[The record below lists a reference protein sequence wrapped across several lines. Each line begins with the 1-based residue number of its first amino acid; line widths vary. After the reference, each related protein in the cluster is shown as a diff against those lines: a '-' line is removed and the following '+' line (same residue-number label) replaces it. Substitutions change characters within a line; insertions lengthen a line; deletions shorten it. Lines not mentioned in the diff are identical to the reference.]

1 MGKMG
6 KVNQI
11 GFASIIVAVLFF
23 KMGYT
28 QPADFDYYL
37 DSLQMEIRK
46 LQSKPEFIPVDT
58 NYINLINQLAFES
71 RFKHPDSMLHFANQA
86 LKYSQR
92 ARFKKG
98 EAYAVSTLAEYKA
111 RAGIDGAVH
120 DFRRAMALFKEIGD
134 EMSYMDVANLSALHY
149 SNIGEPSKAYDLY
162 LAFLDYTK
170 RTEDYLG
177 QSIALSNIALLYGN
191 IEEYDTALE
200 YANLSLEAIKKLDDP
215 ISEAIVST
223 NKANWL
229 TGLKQYNEA
238 LKLINGSISVFEKHR
253 FTEWLS
259 RSYEAKAGIY
269 LEKEKYKWAIHWFHQ
284 AEALYNENPGDLQG
298 LSLIHIGL
306 AQAHLK
312 LNQFDMA
319 EKHAKRAQEIILKSN
334 LTETRIS
341 VAKVM
346 HTIHKEKG
354 DFEQALAAHELM
366 THLNDS
372 ISSNESRNSLLMQQ
386 TKLDYEKQKELAL
399 AQKEKDL
406 AKQRYIN
413 YATIGLGLVLLIILL
428 VYRRGTNIQEK
439 LIEELSAKTVMLQ
452 ENEAELRHTNQTK
465 DKLFSIIGHDLRSP
479 IAALQDLL
487 KLFKE
492 GDIEQGELMNFIPK
506 LRKDVDHIWFTLNN
520 LLSWSRSQMKGYK
533 ANPKD
538 INLNDIATENINF
551 LSEVAENKKIH
562 LINQIPESTLA
573 WADENQI
580 SVVFR
585 NLLSNALKF
594 TNEKGSIIIGIKD
607 LSDAWQI
614 RVKDTGIGM
623 DEDTQEKIFNK
634 DSTITTYGTNNE
646 KGTGLGLSLCQEM
659 VTKNHGA
666 IWVNSSPGQGST
678 FYFTLPKDEHILKKA
693 S

>member
-1 MGKMG
+1 MHQFK
-6 KVNQI
+6 KRSIVSIAWVILFVNV
-11 GFASIIVAVLFF
+11 GF
-23 KMGYT
+23 T
-28 QPADFDYYL
+28 QPPHFEHVM
-37 DSLQMEIRK
+37 DSLRTAIHK
-46 LQSKPEFIPVDT
+46 FQSQPDFIPVDT
-58 NYINLINQLAFES
+58 TYINLINEIAYQY
-71 RFKHPDSMLHFANQA
+71 RFTQPDSMLYFAKRA
-86 LKYSQR
+86 LGYSQR

-98 EAYAVSTLAEYKA
+98 EAFAIGSIAEYKA
-111 RAGIDGAVH
+111 RRGMQEAAS
-120 DFRRAMALFKEIGD
+120 DFRRSMALYKELGD
-134 EMSYMDVANLSALHY
+134 EFSYWAVANLSALHY
-149 SNIGEPSKAYDLY
+149 SNIGEPSKALDIY
-162 LAFLDYTK
+162 LSYLDYANK
-170 RTEDYLG
+170 TEDYLG
-177 QSIALSNIALLYGN
+177 QSIALSNISLLYGG
-191 IEEYDTALE
+191 IEEHATALE
-200 YANLSLEAIKKLDDP
+200 YINRSLKASEKLNDP

-223 NKANWL
+223 NKVRYL

-238 LKLINGSISVFEKHR
+238 LKLINLSIAVFEKER

-259 RSYEAKAGIY
+259 ESYGAKATIY

-284 AEALYNENPGDLQG
+284 AAALYDDKPGDVQG
-298 LSLIHIGL
+298 LSLIHLGL
-306 AQAHLK
+306 AKAYIQLNSFEKANESALKAHELVS
-312 LNQFDMA
+312 
-319 EKHAKRAQEIILKSN
+319 KSN
-334 LTETRIS
+334 LTQMKIS
-341 VAKVM
+341 LAKIM
-346 HTIHKEKG
+346 HTIHKRNENY
-354 DFEQALAAHELM
+354 EQALASHELM
-366 THLNDS
+366 ANLQDS
-372 ISSNESRNSLLMQQ
+372 ISSDENRNSLLMQQ

-413 YATIGLGLVLLIILL
+413 YATIGLGLVLLIVLL

-439 LIEELSAKTVMLQ
+439 LIEELSAKTVRLQ

-520 LLSWSRSQMKGYK
+520 LLSWSRSQMKGYR
-533 ANPKD
+533 ANPKE
-538 INLNDIATENINF
+538 INLNEIATENINF

-562 LINQIPESTLA
+562 LINQIPESTHA

-594 TNEKGSIIIGIKD
+594 TNEKGSIIIGIED
-607 LSDAWQI
+607 VSDAWQI